1 MKGFGQCY
9 GIGFANKNP
18 CQYYLYIV
26 LALPKELQNMLVL
39 PTAGNAKYYLVYSVG
54 LHVYTGKAKTH

>member
-1 MKGFGQCY
+1 M
-9 GIGFANKNP
+9 GFANKNP